1 MDRRKEDGRL
11 EEGDFIPSWLEDVK
25 VLAGDEAVAS
35 SNVVLVLY
43 VLVRR
48 NRRGDIWRLI
58 GFHCRSALDNR
69 R

>member
-1 MDRRKEDGRL
+1 MSCWER
-11 EEGDFIPSWLEDVK
+11 GDFIPSWLEDVK

-48 NRRGDIWRLI
+48 NRRGDIWRLMML
-58 GFHCRSALDNR
+58 C
-69 R
+69 

>member
-35 SNVVLVLY
+35 SNVVLVLDL
-43 VLVRR
+43 LVRG
-48 NRRGDIWRLI
+48 NQ
-58 GFHCRSALDNR
+58 
-69 R
+69 